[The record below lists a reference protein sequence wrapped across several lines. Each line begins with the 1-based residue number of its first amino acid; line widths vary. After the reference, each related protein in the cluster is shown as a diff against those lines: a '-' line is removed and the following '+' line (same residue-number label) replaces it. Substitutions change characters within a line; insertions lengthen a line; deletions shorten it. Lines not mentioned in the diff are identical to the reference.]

1 MVDLP
6 TSSQPDEVLDSFVRV
21 VGRIQQSAGF
31 DELWQSMI
39 GGLCELTGAPWGSI
53 RARDERGTG
62 YRAFSHNLKPGD
74 ETLFAD
80 PTQALDPLGLNAE
93 LAAWVG
99 VHGGG
104 LNASWER
111 LDAPSS
117 TVAPIR
123 IGREVVGTITLGGK
137 QPLTFR
143 DQLYLQ
149 LFAGQAAV
157 AIHNRMRDRKLRDQ
171 LHEIQAQRARLRAI
185 MTSLPHGLVYV
196 EPSSG
201 LVEANPKAAEM
212 LGFSLN
218 SMDDLSLLEGRC
230 CLPDGRALPTVELP
244 LMRALRGETVTG
256 EEHLIVHPDGTTI
269 PVVWGAAPMED
280 EQGNIKAAVAQF
292 QDVRHMAEAKLRIE
306 ELSAERA
313 RLLSLA
319 EHELHRL
326 QALLDAV
333 PVGVI
338 ILEGQEGRTKLF
350 NEELSRILGFGPLGE
365 PFAAYA
371 EKTTMR
377 RPDGTAYRLEER
389 PVARA
394 LFKGE
399 TVRGEELTVEL
410 ADGREVPV
418 VAHAAPLYGPEGAV
432 TGAISILEDRS
443 PLAELERQRAEFVAM
458 VGHELKNPLAVI
470 KGLASVVRSR
480 HGTLAVEEVAE
491 LLGSLEHQAD
501 RLQYLLDDLLDIT
514 RLESGSFTIEAEPA
528 RLDALITEAC
538 TQFAAAGGI
547 QEVKREIAAGLPI
560 LNVDHR
566 RATQVLLNFLTN
578 AGKFSYT
585 FSPVVVAAEQIG
597 SQVKVTVTDQGLGI
611 AEEDL
616 PRLFHKFSQI
626 HAGSSQKGSG
636 LGLAICKGIVE
647 AHGGTV
653 WAESAGVGH
662 GSTFGFTLP
671 IWNDC

>member
-1 MVDLP
+1 MVDLLA
-6 TSSQPDEVLDSFVRV
+6 TSQPDEVFDSFVGV
-21 VGRIQQSAGF
+21 VAKIQQSAGS
-31 DELWQSMI
+31 EGLWQSMI
-39 GGLCELTGAPWGSI
+39 GGLCELTGATWGSI
-53 RARDERGTG
+53 HVRDEQGTG

-74 ETLFAD
+74 ETLLAD
-80 PTQALDPLGLNAE
+80 PARALESLDVNAE

-99 VHGGG
+99 VHRGG

-123 IGREVVGTITLGGK
+123 IGREVVGAISLGGK
-137 QPLTFR
+137 EPLTSR

-157 AIHNRMRDRKLRDQ
+157 AIHNRMQDRKLRDQ

-185 MTSLPHGLVYV
+185 MTSLPHGMVYV

-201 LVEANPKAAEM
+201 LVEANPKAVEM
-212 LGFSLN
+212 LGFSLH
-218 SMDDLSLLEGRC
+218 SMDDLSLLEGCC
-230 CLPDGRALPTVELP
+230 CLQDDRAVSAVELP

-256 EEHLIVHPDGTTI
+256 EENLIVHPDGTTI
-269 PVVWGAAPMED
+269 PIVCSAAPMED

-319 EHELHRL
+319 EQELHRL

-333 PVGVI
+333 PVGII
-338 ILEGQEGRTKLF
+338 ILDGQEGRTKLF
-350 NEELSRILGFGPLGE
+350 NEELARILGFRPHGE
-365 PFAAYA
+365 RFAVYA
-371 EKTTMR
+371 TKTTMR
-377 RPDGTAYRLEER
+377 RPDGSAYRVGER

-394 LFKGE
+394 LLKGE
-399 TVRGEELTVEL
+399 TVRGEELIVEL
-410 ADGREVPV
+410 ADGREVPIV
-418 VAHAAPLYGPEGAV
+418 SHAAPLYGPEGAV
-432 TGAISILEDRS
+432 TGAIGILEDRS
-443 PLAELERQRAEFVAM
+443 LLVELERQRAEFVAM

-501 RLQYLLDDLLDIT
+501 RLQGLLDDLLDIT
-514 RLESGSFTIEAEPA
+514 RMESGSFAIEPEPA
-528 RLDALITEAC
+528 RLEALIADAC
-538 TQFAAAGGI
+538 TQFAAAGGMH
-547 QEVKREIAAGLPI
+547 EVERKIAPGLPI

-566 RATQVLLNFLTN
+566 RVTQVLLNLLTN
-578 AGKFSYT
+578 AGKFSDT

-597 SQVKVTVTDQGLGI
+597 SQVKVTVTDQGVGI

-626 HAGSSQKGSG
+626 HAGSGQKGSG

-653 WAESAGVGH
+653 WAESTGIGH
-662 GSTFGFTLP
+662 GSTFGVTLP
-671 IWNDC
+671 VWNDC